1 MQSNVAMLSTWYWQ
15 SHLHVQLQGIT
26 GKDNQTMAMGIRIVF
41 TSTCAN
47 FVTQSFMVI
56 DWSRFFKIRMV
67 LATTCAPLSLTLGSN
82 AARGTTVR
90 MLMMAR
96 QLWLRCLDLGGVGWE
111 FYEVKLRWRWNNI
124 IVTITIIS
132 IISSSGGDGTT
143 SGGGGGDYDL
153 ADVLGKSILFYEAQR
168 SGYYRVCWRYC
179 WCYNIDVHRYD
190 GYLIVV
196 KILLML

>member
-1 MQSNVAMLSTWYWQ
+1 MIMQSNVAMLSTWYWQ

-41 TSTCAN
+41 TSKCAN

-111 FYEVKLRWRWNNI
+111 FYEVKLRWRRNNI
-124 IVTITIIS
+124 
-132 IISSSGGDGTT
+132 GRRRWR
-143 SGGGGGDYDL
+143 L
-153 ADVLGKSILFYEAQR
+153 RLGRCAWEVNSLLWGSEKRILQ
-168 SGYYRVCWRYC
+168 G
-179 WCYNIDVHRYD
+179 
-190 GYLIVV
+190 LL
-196 KILLML
+196 KILLTDAIILMFTDITDIW